1 MNKHNKKVLSE
12 MLKNQIEVTDK
23 MFKDHEQEYAHII
36 GYLQGVIKVAV
47 NTLEDDNIA

>member
-1 MNKHNKKVLSE
+1 MNKTNKKILAE
-12 MLKNQIEVTDK
+12 MLRNQIEVTDK

-36 GYLQGVIKVAV
+36 GYLQGVIKIAI

>member
-1 MNKHNKKVLSE
+1 MNKHNKKVLAE
-12 MLKNQIEVTDK
+12 MLRNQIEVTDK